1 MKISTKTSL
10 PVASR
15 RRILAM
21 LPPLGATLLAPRFS
35 HAESCEPRL
44 LVSVADSLLEYR
56 VLLEH
61 AGSEAIA
68 NAGRDMARKNQQSR
82 DLWGELKV
90 KLKQLQA
97 RLKAASHN
105 ASAPLFPEQT
115 GAIEKN
121 VAWIDR
127 GISGHAEVVQA
138 RALSLQMVMVSLLQE
153 VSRNCNLDPGNQIQ
167 NLVAEI
173 LADLDGHNTV
183 SDEAETEQL
192 KWEEQIKRINQTTQ
206 DCQAGLVQASQLL
219 TKSLQS
225 SANESGSVSEAKT
238 ILDKVSDAL
247 KARIA
252 WIENE
257 HNASVHAQMAF
268 QWPYTNVCVTIVDAA
283 GKSLGRAEPAA
294 YLPKSF
300 SHPGGI
306 VPSIEIDRSSLLGR
320 VRNVVRTPNYF
331 NPSPGSDFL
340 AISCVV
346 TFLPVWWNYP
356 GPAEQST
363 RENLIRSILNLGL
376 IPRVNTGNQGVYGQ
390 FVHDLAAACNA
401 QPFGGSS
408 NASSV

>member
-192 KWEEQIKRINQTTQ
+192 KWEEQSSASIKQLKIVR
-206 DCQAGLVQASQLL
+206 LVWFRPRNC
-219 TKSLQS
+219 LQS
-225 SANESGSVSEAKT
+225 
-238 ILDKVSDAL
+238 
-247 KARIA
+247 
-252 WIENE
+252 
-257 HNASVHAQMAF
+257 
-268 QWPYTNVCVTIVDAA
+268 PC
-283 GKSLGRAEPAA
+283 SLPPMNPAVF
-294 YLPKSF
+294 PRQRQS
-300 SHPGGI
+300 
-306 VPSIEIDRSSLLGR
+306 
-320 VRNVVRTPNYF
+320 
-331 NPSPGSDFL
+331 
-340 AISCVV
+340 
-346 TFLPVWWNYP
+346 
-356 GPAEQST
+356 ST
-363 RENLIRSILNLGL
+363 RFQTL
-376 IPRVNTGNQGVYGQ
+376 
-390 FVHDLAAACNA
+390 
-401 QPFGGSS
+401 
-408 NASSV
+408 